1 MVKGLWNYAIKV
13 NDIQK
18 AADFYTQYMGAE
30 LRFSSVI
37 FGCRSILLRI
47 GESRIFLFERA
58 PYEKDLGLNLPPGF
72 LHVVYEVDHFESAV
86 DRVRQAGVEFI
97 MEPCVIK
104 GEFGVR
110 KIAFFETP
118 DGIRTEIMQVLED
131 SGKT

>member
-18 AADFYTQYMGAE
+18 AADFYTKYMGAE

-47 GESRIFLFERA
+47 GESRIILFDRA
-58 PYEKDLGLNLPPGF
+58 PYEKGLGLNLPPGF
-72 LHVVYEVDHFESAV
+72 LHVVYEVDRFESAV
-86 DRVRQAGVEFI
+86 DRVRQAGVKFI

-118 DGIRTEIMQVLED
+118 DGVRTEIMQVLED

>member
-18 AADFYTQYMGAE
+18 AADFYTQHMGAE

-47 GESRIFLFERA
+47 GESRIILFERA

-72 LHVVYEVDHFESAV
+72 LHVVYEVDNFESEV
-86 DRVRQAGVEFI
+86 ERVRQAGVKFI

-131 SGKT
+131 SGKA

>member
-47 GESRIFLFERA
+47 GESRIILFERA
-58 PYEKDLGLNLPPGF
+58 PYEKDLGLNLPLGF

-86 DRVRQAGVEFI
+86 DRVRLAGVEFI

>member
-1 MVKGLWNYAIKV
+1 MVEGLWNYAIKV

-18 AADFYTQYMGAE
+18 AADFYTQHMGAE
-30 LRFSSVI
+30 VRYTGEV
-37 FGCRSILLRI
+37 FGCRRTLIRI
-47 GESRIFLFERA
+47 GESRIILFERA

-72 LHVVYEVDHFESAV
+72 LDVVYEVDDLDSHVE
-86 DRVRQAGVEFI
+86 RLRQAGVKFI

-104 GEFGVR
+104 GDFGVR

-131 SGKT
+131 SGKS